1 MDERRACGA
10 AERKKKSLFFFLS
23 GASKELM
30 KSIQLWGLASQPKRE
45 KRKTTQQLIHFFAGL
60 SWPPAK
66 KGELVEELAAPDL
79 LALGPR
85 FIHSGRERL
94 RQSINFSIPFQ
105 RLIWFA
111 FSLPSFISLTNQS
124 LLLHSTSWI
133 QLLFFLSSFVFSLR
147 SSAAAAALN
156 PQRKK
161 KTRKAISFILLAAQ
175 PHSAFNPAPPTNQF
189 SINPTK
195 DNFLSLCCWL
205 MRLIV
210 EWAGWLLLSSLRGKW
225 NRLLCLLPSSL
236 LCGAVRQL
244 PPLTHK
250 KERQPKQ
257 THSFPWAAASPQH
270 TTIHQLAH

>member
-156 PQRKK
+156 PQKREA
-161 KTRKAISFILLAAQ
+161 TKANSFIPLGGRKPATHHNSSARPLGRASWNELLVV
-175 PHSAFNPAPPTNQF
+175 
-189 SINPTK
+189 
-195 DNFLSLCCWL
+195 L
-205 MRLIV
+205 MGRPF
-210 EWAGWLLLSSLRGKW
+210 A
-225 NRLLCLLPSSL
+225 N
-236 LCGAVRQL
+236 
-244 PPLTHK
+244 
-250 KERQPKQ
+250 
-257 THSFPWAAASPQH
+257 
-270 TTIHQLAH
+270 